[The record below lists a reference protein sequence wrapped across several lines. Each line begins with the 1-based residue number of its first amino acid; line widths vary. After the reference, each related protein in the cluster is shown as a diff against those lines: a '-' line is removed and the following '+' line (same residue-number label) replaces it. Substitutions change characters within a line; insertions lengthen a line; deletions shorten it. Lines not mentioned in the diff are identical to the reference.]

1 MPGSRKLLLAGA
13 ACFAAILL
21 AICGGVP
28 GAAAAAS
35 ASPATKA
42 CGALPGFDSH
52 AAARLMAGKL
62 TIAPFKAVTVD
73 PHRDGDID
81 WSLNPFRNPTWQQ
94 DFRSAGWVEQLVA
107 GWAAGGPRAKAYQ
120 RRAGKIAKG
129 WLKATGPGG
138 RDPQTLV
145 CLVLAFPGQGWIEGQ
160 IPPTVGYYAA
170 HWLGPWNHGLV
181 QDIKLLRIGCGYRAS
196 AFGGAA
202 LSWRKTAV
210 SQMTSMFGPSR
221 LGPAIDAQGAV
232 NEQATG
238 YENFVYDLWRK
249 ALPMLRACGY
259 TLPSRITARIA
270 KLPAFLAYA
279 TQPDGNLVQIG
290 DTYVEHPAA
299 DPKEKSPVA
308 VYPDGGY
315 VFGRSAWSRAASFYS
330 LRFGRGRQVHGHD
343 DHMGLTYFARGR
355 DLIVNAGHTGYEVSA
370 YRTWLRSPEAASEL
384 VMRRVPF
391 SGAAATRLVADR
403 IGRTVQ
409 FYEFYDAAFGGH
421 PRYRSVFIDARPGF
435 AVVLDRAAGAPSYQ
449 QLWHLDPS
457 LKVTTLA
464 RSHAIALAPAT
475 RTAPATKLELI
486 QVRLPGQAI
495 PRGSTQVVRAHAG
508 PYQGWVSRQML
519 QRTPDDVVEMT
530 RTGRS
535 AAILTVIAA
544 VVPGTA
550 VWATASGPR
559 AGPYRLRVRIGNSS
573 TTLRVTATG
582 AIG

>member
-1 MPGSRKLLLAGA
+1 MHGE
-13 ACFAAILL
+13 
-21 AICGGVP
+21 
-28 GAAAAAS
+28 AAAAS
-35 ASPATKA
+35 ARPAAKA
-42 CGALPGFDSH
+42 CGALPGFDSPV
-52 AAARLMAGKL
+52 AARLMAGKL
-62 TIAPFKAVTVD
+62 TIAPFKTVTVD

-94 DFRSAGWVEQLVA
+94 DFRSASWAEELVA

-129 WLKATGPGG
+129 WLKAIGPGG

-145 CLVLAFPGQGWIEGQ
+145 CLALAFPGQRWIEGQ

-170 HWLGPWNHGLV
+170 HWPGPWNHGLA

-259 TLPSRITARIA
+259 TLPSWVRARIA
-270 KLPAFLAYA
+270 KLPAFLSYA
-279 TQPDGNLVQIG
+279 TAPDGNLVQIG
-290 DTYVEHPAA
+290 DTYAEASAA
-299 DPKEKSPVA
+299 DPKEKSLVA
-308 VYPDGGY
+308 VYTDGGY
-315 VFGRSAWSRAASFYS
+315 VFGRSAWSRDASFYS

-355 DLIVNAGHTGYEVSA
+355 DLIVNAGHTGYEISA

-391 SGAAATRLVADR
+391 SVTTATRLVADR
-403 IGRTVQ
+403 IGRTAQ
-409 FYEFYDAAFGGH
+409 FYEFYDDAFGGH

-435 AVVLDRAAGAPSYQ
+435 AVVLDRAAGAASYQ
-449 QLWHLDPS
+449 QLWHLDRS

-464 RSHAIALAPAT
+464 RSHAIASAPAT

-486 QVRLPGQAI
+486 QVWLPGQAI
-495 PRGSTQVVRAHAG
+495 PRGSTRVVRAHVG
-508 PYQGWVSRQML
+508 PYQGWVSRRML

-530 RTGRS
+530 RTGPS
-535 AAILTVIAA
+535 AAILTLIAA

-559 AGPYRLRVRIGNSS
+559 AGPYRLHVRIGNSI
-573 TTLRVTATG
+573 TTLKVTASGT
-582 AIG
+582 IG